1 MNEVERFVLLA
12 LLRLDEEAYAVPI
25 RREIEERG
33 GRVVSITAV
42 YAALDRLER
51 QGLVN
56 SWFSDP
62 LPERGG
68 RARKHYRVLP
78 VGVAALRRERRA
90 WERMWE
96 GLEAAKLGVRS
107 DARR

>member
-1 MNEVERFVLLA
+1 MNEIERLVLLA
-12 LLRLDEEAYAVPI
+12 LLRLADDAYALPI
-25 RREIEERG
+25 RQEIEERG
-33 GRVVSITAV
+33 GRAVSITAV

-51 QGLVN
+51 QGLVD

-78 VGVAALRRERRA
+78 AGVAALRRERRA

-96 GLEAAKLGVRS
+96 GLEAAK
-107 DARR
+107 